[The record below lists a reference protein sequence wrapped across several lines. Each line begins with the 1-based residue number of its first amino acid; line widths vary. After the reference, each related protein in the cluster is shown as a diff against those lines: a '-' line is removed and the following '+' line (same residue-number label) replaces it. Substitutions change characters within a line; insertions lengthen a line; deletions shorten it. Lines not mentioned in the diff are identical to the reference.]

1 MNSANLARVGGGLA
15 AILGGLL
22 IVVAAIVGLFVDF
35 ENVAVAATGSYILFA
50 KLSLLGAI
58 LVLGA
63 LVGLYARQAEQAGSL
78 GLLAFLVTFSGM
90 ALVVGAS

>member
-1 MNSANLARVGGGLA
+1 MA

-35 ENVAVAATGSYILFA
+35 DNVAVAATGSYILFA
-50 KLSLLGAI
+50 ILSLLGAI

-63 LVGLYARQAEQAGSL
+63 LVGL
-78 GLLAFLVTFSGM
+78 
-90 ALVVGAS
+90 